1 MLALG
6 PNVVFN
12 RSHSLEQS
20 SSSPHATTVSSFL
33 GDPSQNMKVLGGR
46 LCHFLANTI
55 ERGDRG

>member
-12 RSHSLEQS
+12 WSHILEQS
-20 SSSPHATTVSSFL
+20 SSPSATTVSSFL
-33 GDPSQNMKVLGGR
+33 GDPSQNMKVSGGR
-46 LCHFLANTI
+46 LCHFLADTI